1 MKVSR
6 ALIHRHK
13 YRTEASSWQ
22 RFLIL
27 FISTMSILTKMG
39 ALRTGVVVDAFAWTQ
54 RQHRQDIRQAF
65 RGRPMLFS
73 TATTSNSERL
83 FPEEINV
90 LYDSKCNVCKLEMD
104 WLVSRDI
111 RINGPDNRKLKL
123 TDLEDENGF
132 DAPDPSNGGI
142 DYDTG
147 MAAIYAIKH
156 DGTVYK
162 GVPVFELAYAQVGL
176 GWIWKIN
183 QIPAVNRFLEWGYE
197 IFARN
202 RTRITRG
209 ASLEELLALNA
220 AKQKVAQ
227 EEDCESCRTKAIP

>member
-1 MKVSR
+1 MLVEGF
-6 ALIHRHK
+6 ALI
-13 YRTEASSWQ
+13 
-22 RFLIL
+22 
-27 FISTMSILTKMG
+27 
-39 ALRTGVVVDAFAWTQ
+39 
-54 RQHRQDIRQAF
+54 RQSNRQATHQ
-65 RGRPMLFS
+65 RSALFS
-73 TATTSNSERL
+73 TATIERL

-111 RINGPDNRKLKL
+111 RINGPRNRKLKL
-123 TDLEDENGF
+123 TDLEGVESGF
-132 DAPDPSNGGI
+132 DATDPSNGGI

-162 GVPVFELAYAQVGL
+162 GVPVFEMAYAHVGL

-183 QIPAVNRFLEWGYE
+183 QISFVNKFLEWGYE
-197 IFARN
+197 IFAKN

-209 ASLEELLALNA
+209 ASLEEILVLKA
-220 AKQKVAQ
+220 AKRKIAQ
-227 EEDCESCRTKAIP
+227 DQDCKSCHTKAIP

>member
-1 MKVSR
+1 MRVSR
-6 ALIHRHK
+6 ALIHRHNHRAK
-13 YRTEASSWQ
+13 TSSWL
-22 RFLIL
+22 RFITLLIT
-27 FISTMSILTKMG
+27 TMSILTKTRRFG
-39 ALRTGVVVDAFAWTQ
+39 TSIVADAFSWT
-54 RQHRQDIRQAF
+54 HRHTAV

-73 TATTSNSERL
+73 TATTSNTDRL

-132 DAPDPSNGGI
+132 DATDPSNGGI
-142 DYDTG
+142 DYDAG
-147 MAAIYAIKH
+147 MAAIYAVKH

-162 GVPVFELAYAQVGL
+162 GVPVFELAYAQVDL

-183 QIPAVNRFLEWGYE
+183 QIPVINRFLEWGYE

-209 ASLEELLALNA
+209 ASLEDLLALNA
-220 AKQKVAQ
+220 AKQKAAQ
-227 EEDCESCRTKAIP
+227 DEDCESCRSKVIS

>member
-1 MKVSR
+1 MNVFDNTKHR
-6 ALIHRHK
+6 ASASFSLRIPIQLIV
-13 YRTEASSWQ
+13 
-22 RFLIL
+22 
-27 FISTMSILTKMG
+27 TMSVLAKARGFMIGGENALT
-39 ALRTGVVVDAFAWTQ
+39 RY
-54 RQHRQDIRQAF
+54 RQHRTL
-65 RGRPMLFS
+65 LFS
-73 TATTSNSERL
+73 SSATSDSRL

-111 RINGPDNRKLKL
+111 RINGPNNRKLKL

-132 DAPDPSNGGI
+132 DATDPCNGGI
-142 DYDTG
+142 DYETG

-183 QIPAVNRFLEWGYE
+183 QIPAVNKFLEWGYK
-197 IFARN
+197 IFAKN
-202 RTRITRG
+202 RTKITRG
-209 ASLEELLALNA
+209 ASLEEIITLKA
-220 AKQKVAQ
+220 AQRKLT
-227 EEDCESCRTKAIP
+227 EDCETCQTKTVP